1 MTPRQIMA
9 NLLVAGRR
17 KRIEQGHALSLMA
30 IASQSEPKFIQQTV
44 NSMLGER

>member
-9 NLLVAGRR
+9 NLLLAGRR
-17 KRIEQGHALSLMA
+17 KRIEQAHALSLMA
-30 IASQSEPKFIQQTV
+30 IAAQSEPKKIKDTV